1 MTNRN
6 TRGRGADRASQIFE
20 QLHSESLIPSGIVMV
35 KRHNLKH
42 SSFIRD
48 LFRFQKSIAH
58 NARETS
64 PLPKNKILEQIHRHL
79 STSSEHLSLPTA
91 TSILISNIPTE
102 ITSNE
107 LHRHL
112 SRMGEIKEI
121 IRKQSGIVKVV
132 YVRRSSAIEAV
143 QRLHQILFHG
153 AILHVHLQ
161 GNTKKALQPP
171 SSRTTFT

>member
-20 QLHSESLIPSGIVMV
+20 QLHSESLIPSGIVKV
-35 KRHNLKH
+35 KRHHLKH

-48 LFRFQKSIAH
+48 LFRFQ
-58 NARETS
+58 TS